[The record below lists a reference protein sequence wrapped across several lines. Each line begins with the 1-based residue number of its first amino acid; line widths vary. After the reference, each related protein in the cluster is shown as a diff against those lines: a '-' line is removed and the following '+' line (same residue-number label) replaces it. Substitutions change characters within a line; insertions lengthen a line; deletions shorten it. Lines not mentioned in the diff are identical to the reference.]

1 MKPLVLGES
10 VLYNA
15 YIGWPPKYDPTPGM
29 VTRINADGTY
39 EVAFI
44 GYTRGDDTR
53 RWYNDARAW
62 YGFRD
67 GYLPEGHFARV
78 GEVGPL
84 CKQITREGE

>member
-10 VLYNA
+10 VLYNDS
-15 YIGWPPKYDPTPGM
+15 IPWPPKYNPRPG
-29 VTRINADGTY
+29 TITHINDDGTY
-39 EVAFI
+39 GVSYLMWIHDRTESKWSTAC
-44 GYTRGDDTR
+44 
-53 RWYNDARAW
+53 DAR

-84 CKQITREGE
+84 CKQIMSEGE